1 MAEEYVLQM
10 CNISKS
16 FGGTYACSNVN
27 FNVSPG
33 TVHALLGE
41 NGAGKSTLMK
51 VLGGVH
57 AADSGEIYI
66 SGQKVKIDSVQNP
79 PGTEPDSQT
88 QRGRK
93 LLRRFRTGSAAFSSG
108 H

>member
-41 NGAGKSTLMK
+41 NGAG
-51 VLGGVH
+51 
-57 AADSGEIYI
+57 
-66 SGQKVKIDSVQNP
+66 
-79 PGTEPDSQT
+79 
-88 QRGRK
+88 
-93 LLRRFRTGSAAFSSG
+93 
-108 H
+108 